1 MRKVQPA
8 ALAWRVRKVGRSIPP
23 MIWRGRTHTGLGLF
37 VAALMLLTGCTVS
50 DSRATIDIDDLGP
63 QVGERVPDF
72 TLPDQ
77 RGRSTDLESILG
89 PNGAILMFYRSA
101 DW

>member
-1 MRKVQPA
+1 MT
-8 ALAWRVRKVGRSIPP
+8 LS
-23 MIWRGRTHTGLGLF
+23 GRTHVGRGLF
-37 VAALMLLTGCTVS
+37 AAATMLVAGCQMGE
-50 DSRATIDIDDLGP
+50 SRATIDIDQLGP

-77 RGRSTDLESILG
+77 HGNLVSLESILR

>member
-1 MRKVQPA
+1 MDRK
-8 ALAWRVRKVGRSIPP
+8 
-23 MIWRGRTHTGLGLF
+23 GRTHAGQVLF
-37 VAALMLLTGCTVS
+37 VATIALAAACRPS
-50 DSRATIDIDDLGP
+50 DSRREIDIDELGP

-77 RGRSTDLESILG
+77 NGTPVSLASILR

>member
-1 MRKVQPA
+1 MTWTR
-8 ALAWRVRKVGRSIPP
+8 
-23 MIWRGRTHTGLGLF
+23 RTHAGQGLF
-37 VAALMLLTGCTVS
+37 VAAAILAAGCQVN
-50 DSRATIDIDDLGP
+50 DSRATIDIDELGP

-77 RGRSTDLESILG
+77 NGNPVSLASILR

>member
-1 MRKVQPA
+1 MGNIASV
-8 ALAWRVRKVGRSIPP
+8 WRVRSVRRSLPP
-23 MIWRGRTHTGLGLF
+23 MSSRERTHAGQVLLT
-37 VAALMLLTGCTVS
+37 AALLLAAGCQENE
-50 DSRATIDIDDLGP
+50 SRAMIDIDELGP

-77 RGRSTDLESILG
+77 HGNPVSLGSILR
-89 PNGAILMFYRSA
+89 PNGALLMFYRSA

>member
-1 MRKVQPA
+1 MGLQPGP
-8 ALAWRVRKVGRSIPP
+8 LAWRVRKVWRSIPA

-37 VAALMLLTGCTVS
+37 LAALILGGCAVS
-50 DSRATIDIDDLGP
+50 DSRATIDVDDIGP

-77 RGRSTDLESILG
+77 SGRSTSLESILG
-89 PNGAILMFYRSA
+89 PNGAMLIFHRSA

>member
-1 MRKVQPA
+1 
-8 ALAWRVRKVGRSIPP
+8 
-23 MIWRGRTHTGLGLF
+23 
-37 VAALMLLTGCTVS
+37 MLLAIGCEVS
-50 DSRATIDIDDLGP
+50 ESRATIDIDELGP
-63 QVGERVPDF
+63 QVGERVADF

-77 RGRSTDLESILG
+77 HGSLVSLDSILG

>member
-1 MRKVQPA
+1 MTRNGGTHAGQA
-8 ALAWRVRKVGRSIPP
+8 LFAAAIALA
-23 MIWRGRTHTGLGLF
+23 
-37 VAALMLLTGCTVS
+37 AACQVS

-63 QVGERVPDF
+63 QVGERVPEF

-77 RGRSTDLESILG
+77 HGNPVSLASILR

>member
-1 MRKVQPA
+1 MTRMG
-8 ALAWRVRKVGRSIPP
+8 RNHVG
-23 MIWRGRTHTGLGLF
+23 GGLF
-37 VAALMLLTGCTVS
+37 AAIIVLAGCAMS

-63 QVGERVPDF
+63 QVGEQVPDF
-72 TLPDQ
+72 TLSDQ
-77 RGRSTDLESILG
+77 GGRPVSLESVLG

>member
-1 MRKVQPA
+1 MTCNGWTHLGRGLLA
-8 ALAWRVRKVGRSIPP
+8 AAT
-23 MIWRGRTHTGLGLF
+23 MF
-37 VAALMLLTGCTVS
+37 AAGCQMS
-50 DSRATIDIDDLGP
+50 ESRATIDIDELGP

-77 RGRSTDLESILG
+77 HGSLVSLESILR

>member
-1 MRKVQPA
+1 MTRK
-8 ALAWRVRKVGRSIPP
+8 
-23 MIWRGRTHTGLGLF
+23 GRTHAGQGLF
-37 VAALMLLTGCTVS
+37 VAAIALAAACQPS
-50 DSRATIDIDDLGP
+50 DSRRAIDIDELGP

-77 RGRSTDLESILG
+77 HGNPVSLASILRS
-89 PNGAILMFYRSA
+89 NGAILMFYRSA